1 MRGEG
6 ALPVG
11 AREVG
16 ELPCGIVELVGDRRA
31 GLSLVVR
38 QVAGVVS
45 THVENPFAG
54 EVTMRDGLPVTSK
67 GDSANHG
74 FGVRS
79 MQLTVERYGGTLAT
93 LATLAEDGR
102 FHVNAIIPTP

>member
-1 MRGEG
+1 
-6 ALPVG
+6 
-11 AREVG
+11 
-16 ELPCGIVELVGDRRA
+16 
-31 GLSLVVR
+31 
-38 QVAGVVS
+38 
-45 THVENPFAG
+45 
-54 EVTMRDGLPVTSK
+54 MRDGLPVTSK

>member
-1 MRGEG
+1 
-6 ALPVG
+6 
-11 AREVG
+11 
-16 ELPCGIVELVGDRRA
+16 
-31 GLSLVVR
+31 
-38 QVAGVVS
+38 
-45 THVENPFAG
+45 
-54 EVTMRDGLPVTSK
+54 MRDDLPVTSK

-93 LATLAEDGR
+93 LATLGTLATLAEDGR